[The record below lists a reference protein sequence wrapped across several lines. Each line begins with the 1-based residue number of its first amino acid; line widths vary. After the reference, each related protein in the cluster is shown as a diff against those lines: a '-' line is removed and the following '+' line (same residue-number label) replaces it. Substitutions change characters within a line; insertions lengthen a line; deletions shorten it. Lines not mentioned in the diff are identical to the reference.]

1 MADKRKYSTFEVY
14 RRLLL
19 EARPYWPHILA
30 IFLLSLLSTPLSLLA
45 PLPLKIA
52 VDSVLGSDPLP
63 LLLRSL
69 LPPDVAGSGVGVL
82 TLVFGLAVLIALLS
96 GLQGLASSL
105 LRTYSG
111 EKLTLAFR
119 AKLFSHLQRL
129 SLSYHDTTGTSD
141 SAYRIQ
147 YDAPSVQWI
156 AMDGI
161 IPFAT
166 TIMTL
171 LAMIYVTVVLD
182 WQLALVALAV
192 TPVLYIGKRV
202 FNPRLHNQWQQFKIR
217 ESSAF
222 SIVQESLSALRVVK
236 AFGQEERE
244 RDRFVHHSKEGLLV
258 RLRVAIAQGGFGLLI
273 GMTTATGTA
282 VVLWM
287 GVRHVQAGVL
297 SLGELL
303 LVMAYLS
310 QLFGPL
316 ASLSQMTANL
326 QSLLVGA
333 ERALSLLDE
342 SPDVSERPDAR
353 RVHRASGTIAFRN
366 VSFAY
371 KKDHAVLKNIS
382 FEAPAGS
389 RVGIMGM
396 TGAGKTTIANLLP
409 RFYDPGDGQ
418 ILLDGIDL
426 RDYNLRDLR
435 AQFSVVLQEPV
446 LFSTTIAENIAYAF
460 PDADQ
465 ERIIT
470 AAKAANAH
478 DFIQKLPLG
487 YDTVVGERGMQ
498 LSGGER
504 QRIGLARAFLKD
516 APMLILD
523 EPTSSVDIKTEA
535 AIMDAM
541 ERLAKG
547 RTAFIIAHRLSTLE
561 SCDILL
567 VVENGRLVTVT
578 SDVSKAIRDSAGIKD
593 PEPVASGD

>member
-1 MADKRKYSTFEVY
+1 MLPADF
-14 RRLLL
+14 
-19 EARPYWPHILA
+19 
-30 IFLLSLLSTPLSLLA
+30 
-45 PLPLKIA
+45 
-52 VDSVLGSDPLP
+52 
-63 LLLRSL
+63 
-69 LPPDVAGSGVGVL
+69 AGSGAGGL

-96 GLQGLASSL
+96 GLQGLASSI

-147 YDAPSVQWI
+147 YDAPSIQWI
-156 AMDGI
+156 AIDGI
-161 IPFAT
+161 IPFFT
-166 TIMTL
+166 TIFTL
-171 LAMIYVTVVLD
+171 LAMIYVTTVLD

-192 TPVLYIGKRV
+192 APVLYIGTRM
-202 FNPRLHNQWQQFKIR
+202 FNPRLRNQWRQFKDR

-222 SIVQESLSALRVVK
+222 SVVQESLSAIRVVK

-244 RDRFVHHSKEGLLV
+244 RGRFVHHSNEGFLV
-258 RLRVAIAQGGFGLLI
+258 RLRVAFAQGGFGLLI
-273 GMTTATGTA
+273 GMATATGTA
-282 VVLWM
+282 AVLLI
-287 GVRHVQAGVL
+287 GVRHVQAGTL

-310 QLFGPL
+310 QLFGPM
-316 ASLSQMTANL
+316 ASLSQMTASM
-326 QSLLVGA
+326 QSLLTGA

-342 SPDVSERPDAR
+342 SPDVSERPNAR
-353 RVHRASGTIAFRN
+353 RITRASGSVAFRN

-371 KKDHAVLKNIS
+371 KKDQAVLTNIS

-409 RFYDPGDGQ
+409 RFYDPVGGQ
-418 ILLDGIDL
+418 ILLDGVDL

-435 AQFSVVLQEPV
+435 DQFAVVLQEPV
-446 LFSTTIAENIAYAF
+446 LFSTSIAENIAYAC

-465 ERIIT
+465 ERITT

-478 DFIQKLPLG
+478 DFIQRLPEG
-487 YDTVVGERGMQ
+487 YDTIVGERGMQ

-523 EPTSSVDIKTEA
+523 EPTSSVDVKTEA
-535 AIMDAM
+535 GIMDAM

-547 RTAFIIAHRLSTLE
+547 RTAFIIAHRLTTLE

-567 VVENGRLVTVT
+567 VVENGRLAMVT
-578 SDVSKAIRDSAGIKD
+578 SEVSKAIRDSAGIKEQ
-593 PEPVASGD
+593 EPVATGD